1 MWPFNRKKK
10 KQLRE
15 LKEVSSA
22 FAIIGEMN
30 RRGLIH
36 WQVKDKLLL
45 IEESLALLQL
55 SQGEKGFRKFLEQVA
70 QWQNYQLISETYD
83 RQRINVEAKA
93 VREAESVPGK
103 VLTAD
108 DIQRI
113 RLNARN
119 SLQFIDP
126 DEIKSLITEFDIM
139 VIRATARSVNEATE
153 ENGQLLALG
162 HYDGKQLEMAMYDDI
177 KDTLT

>member
-55 SQGEKGFRKFLEQVA
+55 AQGEKGFRKFLEQVA

-83 RQRINVEAKA
+83 RQRINAEAKA

-119 SLQFIDP
+119 TLQFIDP

-139 VIRATARSVNEATE
+139 VIRAAARSADEAVE

-177 KDTLT
+177 KNALI

>member
-15 LKEVSSA
+15 LKEVSSV

-55 SQGEKGFRKFLEQVA
+55 AQGEKGFRKFLEQVA

-83 RQRINVEAKA
+83 RQRINAETKA
-93 VREAESVPGK
+93 VREAENVSGK

-139 VIRATARSVNEATE
+139 VIRATARSADEATE

-177 KDTLT
+177 KNTLI

>member
-55 SQGEKGFRKFLEQVA
+55 AQGEKGFRKFLEQVA

-83 RQRINVEAKA
+83 RQRINAETKA
-93 VREAESVPGK
+93 VREAENVSGK

-119 SLQFIDP
+119 TLQFIDP

-139 VIRATARSVNEATE
+139 VIRATARSADEAAE
-153 ENGQLLALG
+153 ESDQLLALG

-177 KDTLT
+177 KNTLI

>member
-55 SQGEKGFRKFLEQVA
+55 AQGEKGFRKFLEQVA

-83 RQRINVEAKA
+83 RQRINAETKA
-93 VREAESVPGK
+93 VREAENVSGK

-139 VIRATARSVNEATE
+139 VFRATARSADEATE

-162 HYDGKQLEMAMYDDI
+162 HYNGKQLEMAMYDDI
-177 KDTLT
+177 KNTLI

>member
-55 SQGEKGFRKFLEQVA
+55 AQGEKGFRKFLEQVA

-83 RQRINVEAKA
+83 RQRINAETKA
-93 VREAESVPGK
+93 VREAENVSGK

-139 VIRATARSVNEATE
+139 VIRATARSADEATE

-177 KDTLT
+177 KNTLI